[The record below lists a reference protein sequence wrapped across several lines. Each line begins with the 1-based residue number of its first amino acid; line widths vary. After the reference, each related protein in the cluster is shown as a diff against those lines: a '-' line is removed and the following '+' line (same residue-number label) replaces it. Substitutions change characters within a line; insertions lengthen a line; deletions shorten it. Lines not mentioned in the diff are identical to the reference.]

1 LEFGFRCWSF
11 DANNQVLE
19 LGNSNAHSQAAQ
31 FGTLMQTTQSCWNLT
46 PLRYTIILELDA
58 IALELNTI
66 TFFMDFFHLFLF
78 GFFFEQTYW
87 VFPYISY
94 YVKLDEVVLGK
105 FLD

>member
-11 DANNQVLE
+11 DANNQVPK
-19 LGNSNAHSQAAQ
+19 LGNSNAHSQATQ

-46 PLRYTIILELDA
+46 PSRYAIMLEL
-58 IALELNTI
+58 ITI

-94 YVKLDEVVLGK
+94 YIKLDEVVLSN